1 MLLGV
6 LNCRLEHDTYAG
18 GGGGGLRAN
27 WSSLVGSCSEPSLT
41 ILVWTPVHADGMQE
55 AGMLTELRWG
65 VMRVRA

>member
-1 MLLGV
+1 MQ
-6 LNCRLEHDTYAG
+6 
-18 GGGGGLRAN
+18 GGGLRAN

-41 ILVWTPVHADGMQE
+41 LLVWTPVHADGMQE